1 MKKNIKFVII
11 LMSFAMIGIIGFQIF
26 WVKNSFRQNIERF
39 DKDVKDALL
48 SSLNKEKTQ
57 RYYKANTQF
66 VVKYSG
72 NLPFIIVDSSL
83 HNSKIYMSDSTEDLI
98 ITKNF
103 EDSVRNSHVDST
115 SFTIIDGL
123 DKRRIYSESG
133 TKNFV
138 FDYENTTAHLRID
151 IQANDVFDYIYQDA
165 RPFGPVYSQINYSD
179 LDSIY
184 KFELTKNNID
194 IQFVMGSWN
203 TISQTFVYINNDE
216 ANIDRLVKGYSAF
229 INPGDILN
237 QEVLL
242 TYFPLKSKYIVK
254 KMGGIL
260 FASIFM
266 ILIILGSFGFALLT
280 ILKQKRLSEIK
291 NDFIN
296 NMTHELKTPIS
307 TVSLA
312 IEALQ
317 KFDIL
322 NDKERTKQYLD
333 ISRNENAR
341 LGMIVE
347 KVLKISAFEK
357 KEINLNFE
365 KTDCHHLIQQI
376 TKNVEVQINNK
387 GGKLNLDLSAKRY
400 FAEADQIH
408 LTNVIYNLIDNAIKY
423 SPYEPEIT
431 VFTKDTPGK
440 LMIAV
445 KDKGIGIAVQQQKRI
460 FDKFYRVPTG
470 NLHNVKGYGLGL
482 SYVADIL
489 KKHNGLVKLDSEQGK
504 GSLFKIYIPL
514 ESSIIKNRR

>member
-11 LMSFAMIGIIGFQIF
+11 LMSFALIGIIGFQIF
-26 WVKNSFRQNIERF
+26 WVKNSYKQNTERF
-39 DKDVKDALL
+39 DKDVKNALAV
-48 SSLNKEKTQ
+48 SLNKEKTQ
-57 RYYKANTQF
+57 RYFNSSSKF
-66 VVKYSG
+66 IVKYNS
-72 NLPFIIVDSSL
+72 NLPYILTDSSVQ
-83 HNSKIYMSDSTEDLI
+83 NSKIYISDTTGSLV
-98 ITKNF
+98 ITRDF
-103 EDSVRNSHVDST
+103 ETSAIDSNIDST
-115 SFTIIDGL
+115 SFTIIEGSE
-123 DKRRIYSESG
+123 KRKSYSE
-133 TKNFV
+133 TVHKKIV
-138 FDYENTTAHLRID
+138 FDYANTVSELRID
-151 IQANDVFDYIYQDA
+151 IQHYDDLDYFYQDVV
-165 RPFGPVYSQINYSD
+165 PYGPVYSQINYFD
-179 LDSIY
+179 LDSLY
-184 KFELTKNNID
+184 RFELTKNNID
-194 IQFVMGSWN
+194 LQYVMGSWN
-203 TISQTFVYINNDE
+203 TVSQSFVYINNE
-216 ANIDRLVKGYSAF
+216 KANIDKLIKGYSAY

-242 TYFPLKSKYIVK
+242 TYFPSKSKYIIK

-317 KFDIL
+317 NFDIL
-322 NDKERTKQYLD
+322 NDKEKTKQYLD

-357 KEINLNFE
+357 KQINLNFE
-365 KTDCHHLIQQI
+365 KTDCHQLIHQI
-376 TKNVEVQINNK
+376 TKNVEVQINSK
-387 GGKLNLDLSAKRY
+387 GGTLNLDLCAKRY
-400 FAEADQIH
+400 FVEADQIH

-423 SPYEPEIT
+423 SPYDPEIK
-431 VFTKDTPGK
+431 VFTKDTPNR

-445 KDKGIGIAVQQQKRI
+445 QDKGIGIATNQQKRI

-482 SYVADIL
+482 SYVADIVN
-489 KKHNGLVKLDSEQGK
+489 KHNGIIKLDSDQGK

-514 ESSIIKNRR
+514 ER